1 MRSNRGS
8 VVIRPRA
15 QHGPSEPDDLNAAA
29 VPRADWPRRNAAL
42 VDVARGGGPA
52 GERAWADLVRA
63 NANAVWKALWSVSLP
78 ADERADLF
86 QSAWMRALERLD
98 QLREPEKFHVWIM
111 VIARNEAIAASRRQR
126 RVVAVAE
133 IDLTSDASVDSLALE
148 RTERR
153 QVFDAAL
160 ARMRPECQSLLRLL
174 ATDPPLTYAE
184 IEHVMGWRPG
194 GTAIRRSRCIER
206 LVATPEISRYL
217 RSLHEEP
224 DDPNP
229 SSNSNP
235 NPNRQH
241 HIEQHDNQQHP
252 NHPDTNEQGG
262 DER

>member
-15 QHGPSEPDDLNAAA
+15 RKGPSEPDDVDAAA

-42 VDVARGGGPA
+42 VEVARQGGPA

-78 ADERADLF
+78 VDERADLF

-133 IDLTSDASVDSLALE
+133 IELASDVSVDSLALE

-217 RSLHEEP
+217 RSLHGERDEP
-224 DDPNP
+224 DEPDN
-229 SSNSNP
+229 
-235 NPNRQH
+235 
-241 HIEQHDNQQHP
+241 NQQHHDQQHD
-252 NHPDTNEQGG
+252 NHPDTLEGG